1 VANEF
6 TLNIPQSDKLNAD
19 LKFIACD
26 NTQRSGDVGDLIKV
40 GTRVPALGEDAYNTS
55 SNIYRIKLSVVT
67 LNENSVLFHCCIVH
81 DLSFINQ
88 YK

>member
-1 VANEF
+1 MGYIKIKGDRMIKIFENEDY
-6 TLNIPQSDKLNAD
+6 IKLEKAVNEYID
-19 LKFIACD
+19 DCGSKIE
-26 NTQRSGDVGDLIKV
+26 S
-40 GTRVPALGEDAYNTS
+40 
-55 SNIYRIKLSVVT
+55 IKLSVVT